1 MTIAETYHVETGDSM
16 GTQKML
22 RAWAICVLIALA
34 LFAAGCGSKHSNE
47 TTPSGTTVQVTASPS
62 SINSGG
68 TAVVEA
74 IVANGT
80 TPLADRVVTFTA
92 SPSTSGYFT
101 PSVDTTDA
109 NGAAATVYTA
119 TTTGPVTVTATVS
132 GTSLSDNAAL
142 SVSSGGG
149 STSGNVSVAVS
160 PGLLLA
166 NGTDTAVVTVTVR
179 DAVGQPAPD
188 STVVK
193 IVAGEKFVDKD
204 ENGYWSNGIDSLVYD
219 ANGNGT
225 WDALGL
231 VPSTAMVTGGQGKV
245 TVKYIAAPDAYT
257 VYVHATVNDN
267 GIIGYGEAS
276 LQLTPSTTVN
286 SIYLT
291 SDSLSLRV
299 KATGG
304 IETGLLRAN
313 GFDINGNR
321 VPEGLT
327 INFVILDGPGGGEH
341 LGAVGY
347 GPYAAVTN
355 SQGVASAPL
364 HSGTKSGTVRIRA
377 YLDTVLSNAT
387 QVLVAS
393 GPPQHIVVGAEKC
406 NVPYWIVVAR
416 ENKVS
421 AVVSDLYLNP
431 VVDST
436 VVYFTCDEGTMKAY
450 ELRTQDHEGIATSKW
465 ISGTNVPTADGRVWI
480 YAETAGGTVR
490 DSSVFYNSG
499 WTDTL
504 TAFGMPATITA
515 DGASKFIILLSAVDV
530 NGNPVVDNTT
540 FKSQSNYLTVGEGT
554 FSDGCV
560 GAFARVPITSTTL
573 SYDGSRNFVS
583 GNDDGIGAYD
593 IVSFYNATAS
603 KSYTIALLTGSAYAG
618 KSAVNGPSTAKP
630 GETIT
635 ISASIKDRWGNPLA
649 DHTLNLTA
657 SGGAVTGGTQ
667 ESDSYGDAYG
677 FRWTPAPSDSGD
689 YNLNIHDT
697 DPRGGIDLGLKVTV
711 SK

>member
-1 MTIAETYHVETGDSM
+1 MTTAKTYHVETGESM
-16 GTQKML
+16 GTQKTL
-22 RAWAICVLIALA
+22 RVWVVCVLTGLA
-34 LFAAGCGSKHSNE
+34 LVVAGCGSKHSNE
-47 TTPSGTTVQVTASPS
+47 TTPSGTTVQVTASPN

-68 TAVVEA
+68 TSIVEA
-74 IVANGT
+74 IVMSGT

-92 SPSTSGYFT
+92 SPSTAGYFT
-101 PSVDTTDA
+101 PSIDTTDA
-109 NGAAATVYTA
+109 SGAAATVYTA
-119 TTTGPVTVTATVS
+119 TTTGPVTVTASVGGST
-132 GTSLSDNAAL
+132 LSDNVAL
-142 SVSSGGG
+142 SVSSSG
-149 STSGNVSVAVS
+149 STGSGNVSVAVS
-160 PGLLLA
+160 PSLLLA
-166 NGTDTAVVTVTVR
+166 NGSDTATVTVTVR
-179 DAVGQPAPD
+179 DAVGTPAPD

-219 ANGNGT
+219 ANANGN

-231 VPSTAMVTGGQGKV
+231 IASNAIVTGGQGKV

-257 VYVHATVNDN
+257 VYIHATVNDN
-267 GIIGYGEAS
+267 GIVGFGEAS

-304 IETGLLRAN
+304 IETGLLRAT

-327 INFVILDGPGGGEH
+327 VNFVILDGPGGGEH

-347 GPYAAVTN
+347 GPYPAVTN
-355 SQGVASAPL
+355 SQGVASAPI
-364 HSGTKSGTVRIRA
+364 HSGTVSGTIRVRA

-406 NVPYWIVVAR
+406 NVPYWIVVAG

-436 VVYFTCDEGTMKAY
+436 VVYFSCDEGTMKAY

-480 YAETAGGTVR
+480 YAETAGGTVM
-490 DSSVFYNSG
+490 DSSVFFNSS
-499 WTDTL
+499 WTETL
-504 TAFGMPATITA
+504 TAIGMPATMAA
-515 DGASKFIILLSAVDV
+515 DGASKVIILLSAADV
-530 NGNPVVDNTT
+530 NDNPVVDNTT

-554 FSDGCV
+554 FSDGCF
-560 GAFARVPITSTTL
+560 GSSARVPITSTTL
-573 SYDGSRNFVS
+573 SYDGSRNLVS

-593 IVSFYNATAS
+593 VVTFYNATAS
-603 KSYTIALLTGSAYAG
+603 VSYTIALLTGGAYAG
-618 KSAVNGPSTAKP
+618 KSAVNGPTTAKQ
-630 GETIT
+630 GETIN

-657 SGGAVTGGTQ
+657 SGGAISGGTQ

-677 FRWTPAPSDSGD
+677 FRWTAPTDSGD
-689 YNLNIHDT
+689 FNLNLHDT
-697 DPRGGIDLGLKVTV
+697 DPRGGIDLGLTVTV
-711 SK
+711 Q